1 MRFSLSAAALVA
13 GVAQTNAQYLVNELS
28 FGYGVRIAPEGQ
40 NSIPNFSLSG
50 KPGAPE
56 LLSNKVILT
65 PLMPGNQR
73 GAVWADKTV
82 QHQNWITDVEFRA
95 SGPERA
101 GGNLNIWL
109 AKDGPHVVGTS
120 SLYTV
125 RKFEGLVLVVDQH
138 GGTSGMIRGFLNDG
152 NTDYSVHH
160 NVDGLAFGHCVF
172 PYRNLGRPAQI
183 KLRQTDAKFS
193 VEVDSHLCFESDKI
207 RIPAGYNFGI
217 TAASAD
223 SPDSFEVFKLV
234 VLTEESKTHGGS
246 SGHEGSSGY
255 VQANDPPKRDYA
267 RSGQASNTNNNNNN
281 NNNQQVDDPYD
292 QKIPD
297 EEADKITSSKAQF
310 ADLHNRL
317 QSVNHHLSTIFRQ
330 QAQYQSVGE
339 KRHEE
344 LSIMIGELKG
354 LMSKLDTISSLESK
368 ITSLENDI
376 KSVRRDVWNKV
387 QDSENAVKNHLTDK
401 HADLHEHV
409 EDKLKK
415 HVGGGHTKLIFF
427 FICGQALLAG
437 TYVWYKRRRSMPK
450 KYL

>member
-1 MRFSLSAAALVA
+1 
-13 GVAQTNAQYLVNELS
+13 
-28 FGYGVRIAPEGQ
+28 
-40 NSIPNFSLSG
+40 
-50 KPGAPE
+50 
-56 LLSNKVILT
+56 
-65 PLMPGNQR
+65 MPGNQR

-125 RKFEGLVLVVDQH
+125 RKFEGLVLVVDQY

-160 NVDGLAFGHCVF
+160 NVDSLAFGHCLF

-207 RIPAGYNFGI
+207 RIPTGYNFGI

-223 SPDSFEVFKLV
+223 SPDSFEVFKMV
-234 VLTEESKTHGGS
+234 VLTEESKTHGSS
-246 SGHEGSSGY
+246 SGHEGASGGY
-255 VQANDPPKRDYA
+255 AQAHDPPKNNYG
-267 RSGQASNTNNNNNN
+267 RSGQTANNHNTNQHGQS
-281 NNNQQVDDPYD
+281 NQVIDDPYD
-292 QKIPD
+292 NKIPD

-339 KRHEE
+339 QRHEE

-354 LMSKLDTISSLESK
+354 LLTKLDTLTSLESK
-368 ITSLENDI
+368 IQQLENDL

-409 EDKLKK
+409 EEKLKE
-415 HVGGGHTKLIFF
+415 HVKSGHTKLIL
-427 FICGQALLAG
+427 FIILGQVVLAG
-437 TYVWYKRRRSMPK
+437 TYVWYKRRRSLPK